1 MPSSNRISASRRA
14 AQMSDR
20 AARPHVCPSCGAP
33 AERPFYEVDRF
44 PVHQVKLV
52 PTRAQ
57 ALNCARGDIR
67 MCFCASCGFVWNR
80 AFDPARMRYEDDY
93 ESTQAASPTF
103 NAFHERLAR
112 DLIERFDLHGKR
124 VVELGCGQ
132 GEFITMLAE
141 LGGNEGYGFDRVIRH
156 PGTTGKVTLIKDL
169 YADPYRGLAPDF
181 VCSKMTLEHV
191 HDVATFLRSLRRTI
205 GDRPE
210 SVIVFM
216 IPELTRILNLRA
228 FWDIY
233 YEHCSYF
240 SPGSLARLFRS
251 CGFEVLA
258 VELDYDD
265 QYILLEAR
273 VGSGEPLPQEEPVE
287 RIARDVEEFE
297 RRCAEVLAGWR
308 ERLAAQRRDG
318 RRVALWGS
326 GSKAV
331 SFLTTLAVA
340 DEVETV
346 VDINPRKHGKFMPG
360 TGHEV
365 FAPEDLR
372 ARPPD
377 LVIAMNPVY
386 LEEIGA
392 MLSSFGLSP
401 ELTAL

>member
-1 MPSSNRISASRRA
+1 M
-14 AQMSDR
+14 
-20 AARPHVCPSCGAP
+20 
-33 AERPFYEVDRF
+33 
-44 PVHQVKLV
+44 
-52 PTRAQ
+52 
-57 ALNCARGDIR
+57 
-67 MCFCASCGFVWNR
+67 
-80 AFDPARMRYEDDY
+80 
-93 ESTQAASPTF
+93 TF
-103 NAFHERLAR
+103 FELP
-112 DLIERFDLHGKR
+112 DVLR
-124 VVELGCGQ
+124 V
-132 GEFITMLAE
+132 
-141 LGGNEGYGFDRVIRH
+141 
-156 PGTTGKVTLIKDL
+156 
-169 YADPYRGLAPDF
+169 
-181 VCSKMTLEHV
+181 
-191 HDVATFLRSLRRTI
+191 LRET
-205 GDRPE
+205 
-210 SVIVFM
+210 
-216 IPELTRILNLRA
+216 A

-265 QYILLEAR
+265 QYILLEAQR
-273 VGSGEPLPQEEPVE
+273 AAAASRCRRRSRSSGSRGTWS
-287 RIARDVEEFE
+287 EFE

-392 MLSSFGLSP
+392 MLSSLGLSP